1 VQRKFITNL
10 GLLLLLNFLI
20 KPFWIF
26 GIDRTVQNTVS
37 SEDYGLYFALFNF
50 SMLFNIL
57 LDLGLTNYNNRNIAQ
72 NSHLLSK
79 YFSGIVVFKLLL
91 AFVYFIVTFTIGFI
105 SGYDSY
111 RFYILLFL
119 AINQFLISFILY
131 LRSNVA
137 GLQLFKVDS
146 LLSVLDKTL
155 MIAFCVVLL
164 WGNLLQTPFTLMH
177 FIYAQTLAYLITAIF
192 VFIVVLFKA
201 EKFTLKINI
210 PFLWLIIKQT
220 FPYAVLVLTMTFYY
234 RMDVVMLD
242 FMLDDGEKQAAIYAQ
257 PYRLMEAFNQIGVLF
272 AGLLLP
278 MFAFMIKKNEKVN
291 ELLQLSF
298 SLLFIPAIVLAIMA
312 FYFSIPIMESLY
324 VSNIQEAAKIL
335 PILMCCFV
343 AISTTYIYGTL
354 LTANGNL
361 LVLNK
366 LAIGGLFLNLILNYF
381 LIPDFQG
388 YGSALA
394 SLITQSLIVI
404 FQMIIVKKLFYLNL
418 NFKYAVKLILFVAL
432 VILLVYGVEMLVSQL
447 LFQLIFTIIFS
458 LLLGVIIKLIDL
470 KKIYITIINRAGNN
484 FK

>member
-1 VQRKFITNL
+1 MQRKFITNL

-26 GIDRTVQNTVS
+26 GIDRTVQNSVS
-37 SEDYGLYFALFNF
+37 PEDYGIYFTLFNF
-50 SMLFNIL
+50 SMLFNIF

-91 AFVYFIVTFTIGFI
+91 AIIYFLITFVVGYIA
-105 SGYDSY
+105 GYDSS

-131 LRSNVA
+131 LRSNVS
-137 GLQLFKVDS
+137 GLQLFIADS
-146 LLSVLDKTL
+146 LLSVLDKSL
-155 MIAFCVVLL
+155 MIIFCLL
-164 WGNLLQTPFTLMH
+164 LLGGYVIQTPFTLMN
-177 FIYAQTLAYLITAIF
+177 FIYAQTIAYLITAF
-192 VFIVVLFKA
+192 VVFIIVLIKV

-242 FMLDDGEKQAAIYAQ
+242 FMLDDGERQAAIYAQ

-298 SLLFIPAIVLAIMA
+298 SLLFIPAIVLAIIA
-312 FYFSIPIMESLY
+312 YYFSTSIMEVLY
-324 VSNIQEAAKIL
+324 VSNVAEAAKIL
-335 PILMCCFV
+335 PVLMYCFV

-366 LAIGGLFLNLILNYF
+366 LSIGGLFLNLLLNYI
-381 LIPDFQG
+381 LIPIYQG
-388 YGSALA
+388 FGSAIA
-394 SLITQSLIVI
+394 SLITQTVIVLIQMLIVNKLFNLKI
-404 FQMIIVKKLFYLNL
+404 NIKFIVK
-418 NFKYAVKLILFVAL
+418 L
-432 VILLVYGVEMLVSQL
+432 VSFIVLVFLLVYGIDQYIK
-447 LFQLIFTIIFS
+447 QLIFQ
-458 LLLGVIIKLIDL
+458 LLLTVGISFLLAILLQLISM
-470 KKIYITIINRAGNN
+470 KKIYIILVKRD
-484 FK
+484 K